1 MKIAVVGA
9 GAVGTYYGARLAE
22 AGHEV
27 GFVIRSEFDLVS
39 KDGITVL
46 SKDGDIRLKD
56 PLIAPNVE
64 KLAAQFEPDWV
75 LCGLKATALDISQ
88 ELISPLMGAKTR
100 MLAIINGLGIEEDF
114 ADWMTP
120 DLVFGGLA
128 FTCINRDNASLVNH
142 LDYGPLTVAH
152 FGDDPKRLEEAQ
164 SLWNGTKVDVS
175 LADSRIA
182 ARYQKLCWNIPFN
195 GLCVLE
201 GGVTTDVIMRN
212 PKLRAKAESLMNEVI
227 AIANAD
233 LSTVSASPAI
243 ALDHTLVEQMMIMT
257 AAMVDYRPSTMIDF
271 VEGKEMEIDAIFSRP
286 LERGHELGVRCDELE
301 SLTRQLIELDSRK
314 S

>member
-1 MKIAVVGA
+1 
-9 GAVGTYYGARLAE
+9 
-22 AGHEV
+22 
-27 GFVIRSEFDLVS
+27 
-39 KDGITVL
+39 
-46 SKDGDIRLKD
+46 
-56 PLIAPNVE
+56 
-64 KLAAQFEPDWV
+64 
-75 LCGLKATALDISQ
+75 
-88 ELISPLMGAKTR
+88 

-114 ADWMTP
+114 ASWMTP

-164 SLWNGTKVDVS
+164 SLWNGAKVSVS
-175 LADSRIA
+175 LAASRIA

-201 GGVTTDVIMRN
+201 GGVTTDKIMRN
-212 PKLRAKAESLMNEVI
+212 PRLRAKAESLMNEVI

-233 LSTVSASPAI
+233 LSTV
-243 ALDHTLVEQMMIMT
+243 ALDDTVVEQMMTMT

-271 VEGKEMEIDAIFSRP
+271 VEGREMEIDAIFSRP
-286 LERGHELGVRCDELE
+286 LQRGRERGVQCDELA

-314 S
+314 

>member
-39 KDGITVL
+39 EAGITVL

-88 ELISPLMGAKTR
+88 ELISPLMGSKTR

-114 ADWMTP
+114 ASWMTP

-152 FGDDPKRLEEAQ
+152 FGDDPKL
-164 SLWNGTKVDVS
+164 SL
-175 LADSRIA
+175 I
-182 ARYQKLCWNIPFN
+182 NI
-195 GLCVLE
+195 
-201 GGVTTDVIMRN
+201 
-212 PKLRAKAESLMNEVI
+212 
-227 AIANAD
+227 
-233 LSTVSASPAI
+233 
-243 ALDHTLVEQMMIMT
+243 
-257 AAMVDYRPSTMIDF
+257 
-271 VEGKEMEIDAIFSRP
+271 
-286 LERGHELGVRCDELE
+286 
-301 SLTRQLIELDSRK
+301 
-314 S
+314 

>member
-39 KDGITVL
+39 EAGITVL

-164 SLWNGTKVDVS
+164 SLWNGAKVDVS

>member
-39 KDGITVL
+39 EAGITVL

-88 ELISPLMGAKTR
+88 ELISPLIGSKTR

-114 ADWMTP
+114 ASWMTP

-164 SLWNGTKVDVS
+164 SLWNGAKVSVS

-201 GGVTTDVIMRN
+201 GGVTTDKIMRN
-212 PKLRAKAESLMNEVI
+212 PRLRAKAESLMNEVI

-233 LSTVSASPAI
+233 LSTVAASTAI
-243 ALDHTLVEQMMIMT
+243 ALDDTVVEQMMTMT

-271 VEGKEMEIDAIFSRP
+271 VEGREMEIDAIFSRP
-286 LERGHELGVRCDELE
+286 LQRGRELGVQCDELA

-314 S
+314 

>member
-164 SLWNGTKVDVS
+164 SLWNGAKVDVS